1 MAVVVGVVAG
11 MGAGAE
17 LEARAQVERNL
28 TESLPEG
35 VTVEP
40 HGLLTWGWLRG
51 QVPLTAT
58 VDAAAVQQ
66 LLSEHVDGVEE
77 VSIDTEAVHLTI
89 AYQTVLGEIPVSVSA
104 IPALADGQVEVGV
117 QSVSAL
123 GLTLSAAD
131 LGLDVRLTAQ
141 DLDLHGV
148 ELTSVSLGQDEIL
161 VEGVYRR

>member
-1 MAVVVGVVAG
+1 
-11 MGAGAE
+11 
-17 LEARAQVERNL
+17 
-28 TESLPEG
+28 
-35 VTVEP
+35 
-40 HGLLTWGWLRG
+40 
-51 QVPLTAT
+51 
-58 VDAAAVQQ
+58 
-66 LLSEHVDGVEE
+66 
-77 VSIDTEAVHLTI
+77 
-89 AYQTVLGEIPVSVSA
+89 VSA

-161 VEGVYRR
+161 VEGIYRR